1 MRADLSPPALSAP
14 SRRWLLPACLVSAAA
29 AVFFFLLYPDVP
41 PSPDEQE
48 YLALADQLVE
58 SGQLRLPSGEVAKR
72 VPLYP
77 AMLASLR
84 ATQSPEL
91 WQNAA
96 LMLQT
101 ILAGLTPIIIGL
113 IAERLADSRAAFFA
127 ATVAALYAPYR
138 FLQMSFL
145 SETLLIFLTTLALLV
160 YIRLCTCSDAAAWA
174 SRRRL
179 AGLCAVS
186 VLLGAAA
193 LTRPDAILLLLPFAI
208 DAVLRAGAS
217 VGRRILVAALVCG
230 PALACTA
237 GWAWRNH
244 QSLGALAISS
254 TSGLNFYLG
263 HNARY
268 AEQPG
273 LGDGADYQAFDH
285 LRQAGFSERDAD
297 RELFRRGW
305 QFVLSNPGRTVVDT
319 GRKVVVWLTPTI
331 ASTSPTLPL
340 LILVYAVWLG
350 RHGRRRGASPR
361 SRLVWTV
368 AVCLLPLLLV
378 YWLIEIGRTHRPWVS
393 PRFLVPLGLIAM
405 ILPHHRFAFRPLL
418 AGLFAVQLM
427 VAILFIPLSR
437 LRWTVDHV
445 LLLALAVGLS
455 GLCRWLGGHRA
466 DQS

>member
-1 MRADLSPPALSAP
+1 MRADCSRPAPCPP
-14 SRRWLLPACLVSAAA
+14 SRRWLLPACLISAAA
-29 AVFFFLLYPDVP
+29 AVFFFLLYPDQP

-72 VPLYP
+72 MPLYP
-77 AMLASLR
+77 AMLALLR
-84 ATQSPEL
+84 ATQSPAL
-91 WQNAA
+91 WRNAA

-101 ILAGLTPIIIGL
+101 LLAGLTPIVIGL

-145 SETLLIFLTTLALLV
+145 SETLLIFLTALALLV
-160 YIRLCTCSDAAAWA
+160 YIRLCARSGAAANS

-208 DAVLRAGAS
+208 DAVLRAGGSA
-217 VGRRILVAALVCG
+217 GRRILVAALIGC

-254 TSGLNFYLG
+254 TGGLNFYLG
-263 HNARY
+263 HNAQY
-268 AEQPG
+268 AERPG
-273 LGDGADYQAFDH
+273 LGDGADYPAFDR
-285 LRQAGFSERDAD
+285 LRQAGFSEREAD

-305 QFVLSNPGRTVVDT
+305 QFILSNPGRTVADS

-331 ASTSPTLPL
+331 ASTAPTLPL
-340 LILVYAVWLG
+340 LILAYAVWLG

-361 SRLVWTV
+361 SRLAWTV
-368 AVCLLPLLLV
+368 AACLLPLLLIV
-378 YWLIEIGRTHRPWVS
+378 WLIEMGLTHRPWVS

-405 ILPHHRFAFRPLL
+405 ILPRNRFGFRLL
-418 AGLFAVQLM
+418 LGGLFAVQLV

-445 LLLALAVGLS
+445 LILALAVGLS
-455 GLCRWLGGHRA
+455 SVCRWLSGQRA
-466 DQS
+466 DQA